1 MISELLFVEFD
12 DVAVPFLWE
21 DGRLDFLTRRR
32 FETEATYERMIS
44 QYEHALEGI
53 RRDLAARPHDHSLLQ
68 MELLYRNRIIEARQK
83 MRALVDELRDETR
96 EYCAKLDV
104 IRQREAEEASRPP
117 PQSHRDQMMFG
128 HRNAFA

>member
-1 MISELLFVEFD
+1 MDSELLFVEFG

-32 FETEATYERMIS
+32 FETEATYERMIA

-53 RRDLAARPHDHSLLQ
+53 RRDLAASPHDHSLIQ

-83 MRALVDELRDETR
+83 MHAQVAELRDETR
-96 EYCAKLDV
+96 EYCIKLDAM
-104 IRQREAEEASRPP
+104 RQREAEEASRPP
-117 PQSHRDQMMFG
+117 PSHHNQMMFG
-128 HRNAFA
+128 HRNAYA